1 MKTVNAALALV
12 LAALPAIAAAQGS
25 EDAFASGLSGGL
37 QLIGRE
43 RALGR
48 AVFLPATEETGPN
61 DPLLLMQA
69 PLLNLIRKAEPS
81 VVVLVTKIPASDT
94 AEGGGK
100 GGEAL
105 CSGFFV
111 EAAGLPAQSIIAT
124 NSHCVEMRQV
134 GDQID
139 VGLFSGNDNRP
150 QMVKGRVLAYGDSTA
165 AKDVA
170 FVALEDRSQARPPLK
185 LWEKLD
191 VGEEVVAIGNPRGF
205 LFSVSKGIV
214 SALNRSEVESQF
226 VLSADQTDVAV
237 NPGNS
242 GGPLLNMWGSVVGIN
257 AMIASESGG
266 SEGLSFTVPA
276 RFVRLGLQQ
285 FARTGN
291 LKMGVMQVV
300 LDAAGGAL
308 RVKTATAG
316 GPAAKANLLAGD
328 RITAVD
334 GRDLS
339 KMDPADAL
347 TELLIHVKFMS
358 PGETVALDLNRGGTI
373 YTARVT
379 LGEPPV
385 PVAAAPKWAPLPR
398 LKKRA
403 PKKSDYE
410 L

>member
-1 MKTVNAALALV
+1 MKKIRAVLSLTLAV
-12 LAALPAIAAAQGS
+12 LPALAAAQS
-25 EDAFASGLSGGL
+25 SDDAFASGLSGGV
-37 QLIGRE
+37 QLIGSE

-48 AVFLPATEETGPN
+48 ANYRATTQETGPN

-69 PLLNLIRKAEPS
+69 PLINLIRKAEPS
-81 VVVLVTKIPASDT
+81 VVVLIAKIPASDT
-94 AEGGGK
+94 SEDGGK

-105 CSGFFV
+105 CTGFFV
-111 EAAGLPAQSIIAT
+111 DAGAEQLSAPIIAT
-124 NSHCVEMRQV
+124 NSHCVEMRKV
-134 GDQID
+134 GDKID
-139 VGLFSGNDNRP
+139 IGLFAGNDNRP
-150 QMVKGRVLAYGDSTA
+150 QMVKGRVLAYGDSNA

-170 FVALEDRSQARPPLK
+170 FVALDNEALARPPLK

-205 LFSVSKGIV
+205 LFSVSQGIV
-214 SALNRSEVESQF
+214 SALGRDTVESQF

-291 LKMGVMQVV
+291 LKMGVMQVS
-300 LDAAGGAL
+300 LAAGRTL
-308 RVKTATAG
+308 TVKAVTAG
-316 GPAAKANLLAGD
+316 GPAARANILAGD
-328 RITAVD
+328 QITAVD
-334 GRDLS
+334 GKDLS
-339 KMDPADAL
+339 QMEPADAL
-347 TELLIHVKFMS
+347 TELLGRVKFMS
-358 PGETVALDLNRGGTI
+358 PGETVTLDLNRGGKI

-379 LGEPPV
+379 LGGPPA
-385 PVAAAPKWAPLPR
+385 PVVTAPKWAPLPK

-403 PKKSDYE
+403 PKKSDYA